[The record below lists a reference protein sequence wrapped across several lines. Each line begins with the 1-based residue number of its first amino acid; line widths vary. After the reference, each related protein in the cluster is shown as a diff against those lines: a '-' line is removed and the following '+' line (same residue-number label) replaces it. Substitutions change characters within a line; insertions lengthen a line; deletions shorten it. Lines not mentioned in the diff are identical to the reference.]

1 MKKSTV
7 LKVLLVI
14 IVVALAAFG
23 VFYFTNKDSKTNLD
37 SNSNET
43 KNNTS
48 VANKQENIDNN
59 IIEKGE
65 MHTRGLFEKDGLTGS
80 ENNLLNNDMTMCK
93 EATLYYRV
101 ISNIEDYKIYSERID
116 IPKMT
121 EEDFENKALLIV
133 SNENVREPEETDLE
147 ISDVVVNN
155 DVTTIIMKQK
165 ENPDYES
172 KTNVFYAIVSNSLI
186 KDDVTIVIENNIN

>member
-14 IVVALAAFG
+14 IVVALVAFG
-23 VFYFTNKDSKTNLD
+23 VFYFINKDSKTNSD
-37 SNSNET
+37 SNSNEA

-116 IPKMT
+116 IPEMT

-155 DVTTIIMKQK
+155 DVTTVIMKQK

-186 KDDVTIVIENNIN
+186 KDDVTIVIEKNNN

>member
-43 KNNTS
+43 KNNTA

-65 MHTRGLFEKDGLTGS
+65 MHTRT
-80 ENNLLNNDMTMCK
+80 
-93 EATLYYRV
+93 Y
-101 ISNIEDYKIYSERID
+101 
-116 IPKMT
+116 
-121 EEDFENKALLIV
+121 LIM
-133 SNENVREPEETDLE
+133 
-147 ISDVVVNN
+147 I
-155 DVTTIIMKQK
+155 
-165 ENPDYES
+165 
-172 KTNVFYAIVSNSLI
+172 
-186 KDDVTIVIENNIN
+186 